1 MDPEQIVPSL
11 TRVFCQVFDNPSIVL
26 RREMTAADVEDWD
39 SITHINLIV
48 AIEKEF
54 RCRLSTAEI
63 AKLSNVGDLID
74 AIARKS

>member
-1 MDPEQIVPSL
+1 MDPEQIIPRL
-11 TRVFCQVFDNPSIVL
+11 TRVFCQVFDTPSITL

-54 RCRLSTAEI
+54 KCRLSTAEV
-63 AKLSNVGDLID
+63 ANLSNVGDLID